1 MSTTVANKEDLAL
14 ARLMQH
20 TAAVRK
26 HWPSVVYCKTALAG
40 EDKWSFLE
48 AWQELPRAA
57 QIALWMAPKYGGI
70 WTTAERGKMREFWA
84 P

>member
-1 MSTTVANKEDLAL
+1 MTTTAKEDLAL

-20 TAAVRK
+20 TEAVRT
-26 HWPSVVYCKTALAG
+26 HWISVVYCKTALAD

-48 AWQELPRAA
+48 AWQELPRKA

-70 WTTAERGKMREFWA
+70 WTTAERNKMREYWA
-84 P
+84 Q